1 MKERKKYR
9 TVISYKNYFN
19 EFYSKQSLKVK
30 EKIIWTLQV
39 IEEIDR
45 IPKTY
50 IKHFEGTDG
59 LYEIR
64 IKFSSNIYRIFC
76 FFDEG
81 KLVVL
86 ANGFQKK
93 SQKTPRKEIEKAL
106 AIKKEYENEK

>member
-64 IKFSSNIYRIFC
+64 INFSSNIYRIFC

-93 SQKTPRKEIEKAL
+93 SKKIPRKEIEKAL